1 MLERYKPP
9 DIITMSIFHGYYAIP
24 NRSSGFTKTPTFMTN
39 FVNRVF
45 TWARGFES
53 RWSDGEKR
61 AFLYESNNDS

>member
-1 MLERYKPP
+1 
-9 DIITMSIFHGYYAIP
+9 
-24 NRSSGFTKTPTFMTN
+24 MTN